1 MAIHARCI
9 SNSGNYIC
17 NIQINLRNSA
27 NTSNV
32 GEILYL
38 QFIVRNDLLESE
50 KSQKASMNLI

>member
-17 NIQINLRNSA
+17 NIKINLR